1 MRLCL
6 SFQTEETLTFLGS
19 NYLII
24 LTPWAVASPQHIVCQ
39 GHCSGCFGASREAAD
54 KRQVLTTREMLS
66 GGPEPA
72 RGGEGRGR
80 EKKEM
85 FRMLGRD
92 CLEGGVIEDRRT
104 RCLGLEGFPEQTV
117 SSMAPKRENWS
128 VAGLQKAPNA
138 IRFVSPGLASG

>member
-39 GHCSGCFGASREAAD
+39 GHCSGCFEASREAAD

-66 GGPEPA
+66 GGSEED
-72 RGGEGRGR
+72 RSQQGEGRGGEERKRKCSGCWEEIVLR
-80 EKKEM
+80 E
-85 FRMLGRD
+85 
-92 CLEGGVIEDRRT
+92 
-104 RCLGLEGFPEQTV
+104 V
-117 SSMAPKRENWS
+117 SSRIEELG
-128 VAGLQKAPNA
+128 V
-138 IRFVSPGLASG
+138 